1 MNYAEHTA
9 QLFKK
14 RNGIS
19 KRNITYNDLLHVCR
33 KNGYIVKYYSTSATI
48 MVVLGVYDMA
58 AGSAAVSAVDE
69 NKNVM
74 IFIKDSLPEKKRLF
88 ALAHELGHIE
98 LEHKRHN
105 DITAEKEADCFA
117 HFLLA
122 PSRGSL
128 MLKLA
133 AAACGA
139 VAIISLLGIVYTVNG
154 SIPHSKS
161 SKAAYGFAAS
171 SYEAV
176 SLSESTVCYFAEKG
190 SVYHIYRDCSYL
202 KNTSSVCSDTINHS
216 HKSKICSRCNERY
229 KNETENK

>member
-105 DITAEKEADCFA
+105 DITAEKEA
-117 HFLLA
+117 
-122 PSRGSL
+122 
-128 MLKLA
+128 
-133 AAACGA
+133 
-139 VAIISLLGIVYTVNG
+139 
-154 SIPHSKS
+154 
-161 SKAAYGFAAS
+161 
-171 SYEAV
+171 V